1 MFGEASAV
9 MTAEGLRGLWRGVL
23 PSLYRTVPGVG
34 LYFSSMHW
42 MRYSVFQGKRNAGLR
57 GLTRGLGPTLA
68 RDVPFSSLYLAFYD
82 LPK

>member
-1 MFGEASAV
+1 MFGEANAV

-42 MRYSVFQGKRNAGLR
+42 MRNSVCHGKPSPLQSLMIGAMARTFAGS
-57 GLTRGLGPTLA
+57 
-68 RDVPFSSLYLAFYD
+68 VMI
-82 LPK
+82 